1 MKKLDIIKNEKGEGV
16 IKFLFVIALIVFMIY
31 TGIQFGIPYYKHSA
45 FKSDAKDE
53 AVMNIGNIEKTK
65 KAVFER
71 AQEIGIP
78 IEEKE
83 ILVTK
88 KGNLT
93 RIQTAWSETVNILGV
108 YEKTLEFAVDVE
120 G

>member
-1 MKKLDIIKNEKGEGV
+1 MKKLDIIKNEKGEGL
-16 IKFLFVIALIVFMIY
+16 IKFLFVIALIVLMIY

-45 FKSDAKDE
+45 FRSDAKDL

-65 KAVFER
+65 KEIFER
-71 AQEIGIP
+71 AQELKIP

-83 ILVTK
+83 LIVTK
-88 KGNLT
+88 TGNIT
-93 RIQTAWSETVNILGV
+93 RVQTSWSETVNILGV
-108 YEKTLEFAVDVE
+108 YEKTIEFAVDVE